1 MEKKLQEIRDN
12 CYQMLLKNPKM
23 KEKSPEELEKIAD
36 TLIHYSQIMYI
47 SLFDRSVKP
56 A

>member
-1 MEKKLQEIRDN
+1 MDKKLQEIRES

-23 KEKSPEELEKIAD
+23 KGKSPEELEKIAD
-36 TLIHYSQIMYI
+36 TLIRYSQMVYI
-47 SLFDRSVKP
+47 SLFERSVKP